1 MGSPWRG
8 ALLALVYCLGLGI
21 PFLLVA
27 FGFSW
32 VTSTL
37 AFVKR
42 HIRVVNILGGAALV
56 LIGVLMV
63 TGIWNTLVYGS
74 LAAVIDGFQ
83 PAI

>member
-1 MGSPWRG
+1 M
-8 ALLALVYCLGLGI
+8 YCLGLGL

-32 VTSTL
+32 VTTAL
-37 AFVKR
+37 AVVKR
-42 HIRVVNILGGAALV
+42 HIRAINIAGGVALV

-63 TGIWNTLVYGS
+63 TGIWNTLVYGT
-74 LAAVIDGFQ
+74 LAGVINGFQ